1 HYFLPF
7 GVQLTP
13 DHRYRITA
21 EYNNPTG
28 KVLED
33 GGMGAIGGIVLP
45 ADGNAWPAV
54 ARGDSVYLHDVRVQG
69 AATDMMNGGHHHS
82 EGHHH

>member
-1 HYFLPF
+1 
-7 GVQLTP
+7 VQLTP
-13 DHRYRITA
+13 DHVYRLTA

-33 GGMGAIGGIVLP
+33 GGMGALGGIVLP
-45 ADGNAWPAV
+45 QSGKAWPAV

-69 AATDMMNGGHHHS
+69 GPGEMMNSGHHHS
-82 EGHHH
+82 AEHHH